1 MGEDGVARPAR
12 ASARGDEGAKGGAP
26 GGVTQRAPRSSILLL
41 GLIGLGSVQA
51 LAIAG
56 TLIWLALGADETAD
70 RLVREAEQATRLTV
84 ADPETG
90 AGPAADTPPGPD
102 RPVVAAAETPP
113 VPAEAPMPSAPP
125 ATDPSTGRS
134 AADPLPGPAPEE
146 ETPAGPPAEPETA
159 PAPSGPVEP
168 VPPEPSGPVEPTPSG
183 PVRPADPPIQLAAAP
198 FASLTEPGP
207 DGPLPVRGADGLAP
221 WQAYARPYPA
231 ADPRPRVALVV
242 AGLAQSAALTR
253 RTIERMPG
261 TVTLAFDPY
270 SPTAA
275 GWLEIARDDGHETL
289 LEAPMEPADTA
300 FTDPGP
306 WALLTGLDPSDNRA
320 RLYRVLA
327 RGAGYVGLLPRNAE
341 RFLTSPAA
349 RVPLLEELADRGLVM
364 VSPTD
369 IADESLAQAAS
380 VAGAPLAVIDQ
391 WVDAVPTAASI
402 DLRLARL
409 EEAALLTGV
418 AVGVINPYP
427 LSLARVERW
436 AAALPERGVAL
447 VPLSAT
453 IGR

>member
-1 MGEDGVARPAR
+1 MARPAR
-12 ASARGDEGAKGGAP
+12 VSARGNGGAEGDGADGAGTAARRP
-26 GGVTQRAPRSSILLL
+26 SILLL

-56 TLIWLALGADETAD
+56 TLVWLALGADETAD
-70 RLVREAEQATRLTV
+70 RLVREGEQATRLAA
-84 ADPETG
+84 ADPT
-90 AGPAADTPPGPD
+90 
-102 RPVVAAAETPP
+102 
-113 VPAEAPMPSAPP
+113 AEASPGSDLPAGSTADPPSAPAGAAPTAALPSPATAPEAAPP
-125 ATDPSTGRS
+125 ATV
-134 AADPLPGPAPEE
+134 GPAAPPSAPQTPP
-146 ETPAGPPAEPETA
+146 ETPPGTPPPTLSAPATVPPVAPTPSEPAEPA
-159 PAPSGPVEP
+159 PAQ
-168 VPPEPSGPVEPTPSG
+168 
-183 PVRPADPPIQLAAAP
+183 PVRPAEPSIQLAAAP
-198 FASLTEPGP
+198 FAGLTEPGP
-207 DGPLPVRGADGLAP
+207 DGPLPMRGADGLAP

-231 ADPRPRVALVV
+231 ADPRPRVALIV

-253 RTIERMPG
+253 RTIEQMPG
-261 TVTLAFDPY
+261 TITLAFDPY

-289 LEAPMEPADTA
+289 LEAPMEPADTQ

-327 RGAGYVGLLPRNAE
+327 RGAGYVGLLPRDGE
-341 RFLTSPAA
+341 RFLSSTAA
-349 RVPLLEELADRGLVM
+349 RVPLLEELADRGLMM
-364 VSPTD
+364 VSPAD

-380 VAGAPLAVIDQ
+380 VAGAPLVVIDQ
-391 WVDAVPTAASI
+391 RVDGVPTAAAI

-418 AVGVINPYP
+418 AVGVISPFP
-427 LSLARVERW
+427 LSLDRVERW
-436 AAALPERGVAL
+436 AAALPERGIAL